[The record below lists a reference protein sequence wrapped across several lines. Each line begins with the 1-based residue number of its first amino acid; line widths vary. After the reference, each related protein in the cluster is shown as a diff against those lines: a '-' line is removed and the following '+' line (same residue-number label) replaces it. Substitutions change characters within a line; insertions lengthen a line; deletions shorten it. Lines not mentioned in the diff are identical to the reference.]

1 MPKPRSPDKLRELF
15 AEKKVVDLASIQRAL
30 GEVSIPTAFRYLK
43 LVPYRRS
50 YNHNGRFYALYDASR
65 FDRSGLWSFEG
76 IHFSVD
82 GTLRNTVRRL
92 VHEAPAGATHRELQ
106 LQLQLRVHNT
116 LLELWHKDEVGRES
130 MAGFYVY
137 LHAED
142 TVKQAQLTRRRGQLA
157 VQKVVEAEISDAI
170 VIEVL
175 LVLIRHPG
183 SRLADVVRRL
193 RGHSPPIKAEHV
205 RVVFDR
211 YDLEQL
217 GEKGGPS
224 RR

>member
-1 MPKPRSPDKLRELF
+1 MPKPRSPDKLLKLF
-15 AEKKVVDLASIQRAL
+15 ADKKVVDMPTIQSAL
-30 GEVSIPTAFRYLK
+30 GEVSVQTAFRYLK

-50 YNHNGRFYALYDASR
+50 YNHNGRYYTQYKASR
-65 FDRSGLWSFEG
+65 FDRTGLWSVEG

-82 GTLRNTVRRL
+82 HTLGNTVRRL

-116 LLELWHKDEVGRES
+116 LLELWRKDEVGRES
-130 MAGFYVY
+130 LTGFYVY
-137 LHAED
+137 LHPED
-142 TVKQAQLTRRRGQLA
+142 KVQKAQLKRRHEQIAL
-157 VQKVVEAEISDAI
+157 QKVEGELTDAI

-183 SRLADVVRRL
+183 SPLAEVVRRL
-193 RGHSPPIKAEHV
+193 RGHSPPIRAEHV

-211 YDLEQL
+211 YDLEHL

>member
-15 AEKKVVDLASIQRAL
+15 TEKKVVDLPTIQSAL
-30 GEVSIPTAFRYLK
+30 GDVSVQTAFRYLK

-50 YNHNGRFYALYDASR
+50 YNHNGRYYAGYDASR
-65 FDRSGLWSFEG
+65 FDRTGLWSFEG

-82 GTLRNTVRRL
+82 GSLRNTVRRL
-92 VHEAPAGATHRELQ
+92 VHEAPAGATHRELL
-106 LQLQLRVHNT
+106 LQLQIRVHNT
-116 LLELWHKDEVGRES
+116 LLELWRNEEIGRES
-130 MAGFYVY
+130 LAGFYVY
-137 LHAED
+137 LHPED
-142 TVKQAQLTRRRGQLA
+142 AVQQAQLAKRREQLV
-157 VQKVVEAEISDAI
+157 VQKVEAEISDAI

-183 SRLADVVRRL
+183 CRFADVVRRL
-193 RGHSPPIKAEHV
+193 RGHSPSIKAEHV

-211 YDLEQL
+211 YDLEHL

>member
-1 MPKPRSPDKLRELF
+1 MPKKRSTQKLTELF
-15 AEKKVVDLASIQRAL
+15 TNKTVVDLPAIRNAL
-30 GEVSIPTAFRYLK
+30 GEVSVQTVFRYLK

-50 YNHNGRFYALYDASR
+50 YNRNGRYYALYDASR

-82 GTLRNTVRRL
+82 GSLRNTVRRL

-106 LQLQLRVHNT
+106 LQLQLRIHNT
-116 LLELWHKDEVGRES
+116 LLELWRKAEIARETL
-130 MAGFYVY
+130 AGFYVY
-137 LHAED
+137 VHHED
-142 TVKQAQLTRRRGQLA
+142 KVREAQLTRRREQLD
-157 VQKVVEAEISDAI
+157 VQKVQTEVTDAI

-175 LVLIRHPG
+175 LLLIRYPG
-183 SRLADVVRRL
+183 SQIAEAVRRL
-193 RGHSPPIKAEHV
+193 RGHAPPIRAEHV

-211 YDLEQL
+211 YDLEHL
-217 GEKGGPS
+217 EEKGGPS

>member
-1 MPKPRSPDKLRELF
+1 VPKPRSPDKLLELF
-15 AEKKVVDLASIQRAL
+15 ADKKVVDLPTIQSAL
-30 GEVSIPTAFRYLK
+30 GEVSVQTAFRYLR

-50 YNHNGRFYALYDASR
+50 YNHNGRYYASYAPSR
-65 FDRSGLWSFEG
+65 FDRAGLWSFEG

-82 GTLRNTVRRL
+82 GTLGSTVRRL

-116 LLELWHKDEVGRES
+116 LLELWRKDEISRES
-130 MAGFYVY
+130 LAGFYVY
-137 LHAED
+137 LHPED
-142 TVKQAQLTRRRGQLA
+142 KVQKAQLKRRREQLA
-157 VQKVVEAEISDAI
+157 LQKVEGELTDAI

-183 SRLADVVRRL
+183 SQLAEAVRRL
-193 RGHSPPIKAEHV
+193 RGHSPPIRAEHV
-205 RVVFDR
+205 RVVCDR
-211 YDLEQL
+211 YDLEHL

>member
-1 MPKPRSPDKLRELF
+1 MPKTRSTEKLTGLFTDKT
-15 AEKKVVDLASIQRAL
+15 VVDLPAIRSAL
-30 GEVSIPTAFRYLK
+30 GEVSVQTAFRYLK

-50 YNHNGRFYALYDASR
+50 YNHNGRYYALYKASR
-65 FDRSGLWSFEG
+65 FDRCGLWSFEG
-76 IHFSVD
+76 IHFSID
-82 GTLRNTVRRL
+82 GSLRDTVRRL

-116 LLELWHKDEVGRES
+116 LLDLWRKAEIGRES
-130 MAGFYVY
+130 LAGFYVY
-137 LHAED
+137 LHPED
-142 TVKQAQLTRRRGQLA
+142 SIREAQLTRRREQLA
-157 VQKVVEAEISDAI
+157 TQQAETEVTDAV

-175 LVLIRHPG
+175 LILIRHPG
-183 SRLADVVRRL
+183 SKLAEVMRRL
-193 RGHSPPIKAEHV
+193 RGHAPPIRAEHV

-211 YDLEQL
+211 YDLEHL

>member
-1 MPKPRSPDKLRELF
+1 MPKPRSPEKLMELF
-15 AEKKVVDLASIQRAL
+15 ADKKVVDLPTIKSAL
-30 GEVSIPTAFRYLK
+30 GEVSVQTAFRYLK

-50 YNHNGRFYALYDASR
+50 YNHNGRFYALYEASR
-65 FDRSGLWSFEG
+65 FDRTGLWSFEG

-82 GTLRNTVRRL
+82 GTLRSTVRRL

-116 LLELWHKDEVGRES
+116 LLELWRKDEIGRES
-130 MAGFYVY
+130 LAGFYIY
-137 LHAED
+137 LHPED
-142 TVKQAQLTRRRGQLA
+142 MVQQAQLTQRRKQLA
-157 VQKVVEAEISDAI
+157 VQKVESEITDAI

-175 LVLIRHPG
+175 LVIIRHPG
-183 SRLADVVRRL
+183 SRLAEVVRRL
-193 RGHSPPIKAEHV
+193 RGHSPPIRAKHV

-211 YDLEQL
+211 YDLDHL

>member
-1 MPKPRSPDKLRELF
+1 MELF
-15 AEKKVVDLASIQRAL
+15 AEKKVVDLPTIQSAL
-30 GEVSIPTAFRYLK
+30 GEVSVQTAFRYLK

-50 YNHNGRFYALYDASR
+50 YNHNGRYYVLYEASQ

-116 LLELWHKDEVGRES
+116 LLELWHKDEIDRES
-130 MAGFYVY
+130 LAGFYVY
-137 LHAED
+137 LHSED
-142 TVKQAQLTRRRGQLA
+142 KVKQAQLTRRRKQLA
-157 VQKVVEAEISDAI
+157 VQKVETEITDAI
-170 VIEVL
+170 VIDVL

-211 YDLEQL
+211 HDLEHL